1 MREGGNPELK
11 KYQYK
16 CQIADTKGELLGIK
30 VAPGV
35 KKQLLE
41 KFGKKYTDKVR
52 EAIAKLL
59 EE

>member
-41 KFGKKYTDKVR
+41 KFG
-52 EAIAKLL
+52 
-59 EE
+59 